1 MGKYRDHLAGQLT
14 KHHLAVLVQVLRV
27 RNELLSDPGHVL
39 VLAKP
44 SQVDHLPNTQ
54 TELVQRARSCCLAVR
69 VLWKHPHDRVE
80 AQIALSGL
88 FQEVLALL
96 EKILAFLKKAAGNN
110 SFVDQ
115 VSNVADVEATADLF
129 DLVQEATEI
138 ARRDPGEE
146 DEEDAGVD
154 QVFLGCHCL
163 RGYQLCD
170 S

>member
-1 MGKYRDHLAGQLT
+1 MENIEIILLST
-14 KHHLAVLVQVLRV
+14 EHHLAAVVQILRV
-27 RNELLSDPGHVL
+27 RDELLSDTGHVL

-44 SQVDHLPNTQ
+44 GQVDHLPYTQ

-69 VLWKHPHDRVE
+69 VLRKHSHDRVE
-80 AQIALSGL
+80 AKVALSGL

-115 VSNVADVEATADLF
+115 VSNVAEVETSADLL
-129 DLVQEATEI
+129 DLVEEAAEI
-138 ARRDPGEE
+138 ACRDPVEE
-146 DEEDAGVD
+146 DEEDAGVN
-154 QVFLGCHCL
+154 QVFLGCHSCL
-163 RGYQLCD
+163 RSYQLCD